1 MKPNPP
7 PCPVCGDEHP
17 EDCPHCGPVPAWSSP
32 ICHCGVPFYGHDD
45 EHLPVEMTRPGGV
58 AACPFLVAGE
68 SGCECP
74 FCALETACPPF

>member
-17 EDCPHCGPVPAWSSP
+17 EDCPHCGPVPAPS
-32 ICHCGVPFYGHDD
+32 VPDI
-45 EHLPVEMTRPGGV
+45 PARPGGV

-74 FCALETACPPF
+74 FCAMEAACPF